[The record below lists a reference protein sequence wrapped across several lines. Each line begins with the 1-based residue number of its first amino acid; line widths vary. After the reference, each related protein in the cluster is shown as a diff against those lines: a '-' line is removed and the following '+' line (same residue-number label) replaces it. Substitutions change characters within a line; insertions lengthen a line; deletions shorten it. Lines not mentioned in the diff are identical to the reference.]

1 MSWFAG
7 FPSISGCVPDKC
19 LKSHL
24 LFGFSGESYRI
35 YFSRVHRAT
44 HSTFTFSLRSDQML
58 TAMKSKRTKY

>member
-35 YFSRVHRAT
+35 YFSRVGITALLL
-44 HSTFTFSLRSDQML
+44 SLSDQML